1 MIYYKALKLKNG
13 ELMACSTDQ
22 DITTQDVVISKF
34 ITVNNPVVFNSFKYL
49 DNEGELVETISMMP
63 MIPIGDTDKLQISAD
78 HIFSVSTMS
87 PGAAMRYETFL
98 EHLEE
103 QRQDDEQDLQA
114 AVDEAQF
121 TEDDEE
127 LLQALQD
134 YKTKM
139 VH

>member
-1 MIYYKALKLKNG
+1 
-13 ELMACSTDQ
+13 MACSTDQ
-22 DITTQDVVISKF
+22 DITTQDVVLSRF
-34 ITVNNPVVFNSFKYL
+34 ITVNNPVVFNSFKYM

-63 MIPIGDTDKLQISAD
+63 MIPIGDTEKLEISAD
-78 HIFSVSTMS
+78 HIFSISTML

-98 EHLEE
+98 EHLQE

-114 AVDEAQF
+114 AIDETQF

-127 LLQALQD
+127 LLQALQQ
-134 YKTKM
+134 YKHKM